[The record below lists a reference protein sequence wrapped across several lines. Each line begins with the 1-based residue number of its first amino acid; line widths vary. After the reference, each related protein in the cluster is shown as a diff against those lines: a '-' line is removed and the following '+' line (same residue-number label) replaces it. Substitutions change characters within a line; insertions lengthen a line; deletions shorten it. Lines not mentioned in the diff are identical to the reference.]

1 MICEKCRVE
10 IPVGDEMKLH
20 GKIVCEDCY
29 VAGVQPPK
37 TCDVAA
43 VHSAKMH
50 RQMSG
55 QTGTEGLT
63 DMQKEIYDYVKEK
76 GQATREELAEHFALP
91 WSEMERQFAVLRH
104 CELLKGKKEGNKVYI
119 TIMNECASDEAR

>member
-1 MICEKCRVE
+1 MLCEKCKME
-10 IPVGDEMKLH
+10 IPEGEEMRLH
-20 GKIVCEDCY
+20 GKTVCEDCY
-29 VAGVQPPK
+29 VMGVQPPK

-63 DMQKEIYDYVKEK
+63 DLQKRIYEFVKANEK
-76 GQATREELAEHFALP
+76 VTKEQLIEHFNLP
-91 WSEMERQFAVLRH
+91 LMEIDRQFSVLRH
-104 CELLKGKKEGNKVYI
+104 CELLKGSKEGTNIYI
-119 TIMNECASDEAR
+119 TIMN

>member
-1 MICEKCRVE
+1 MVLCEKCKAE
-10 IPVGDEMKLH
+10 IPEGDEMKLH
-20 GKIVCEDCY
+20 GKIVCEDCF

-50 RQMSG
+50 RQMAG

-63 DMQKEIYDYVKEK
+63 ELQKNIYEFVKYK
-76 GQATREELAEHFALP
+76 GKVTKDELVEHFELP
-91 WSEMERQFAVLRH
+91 LTEIERQFSVLRH
-104 CELLKGKKEGNKVYI
+104 CELLKGTKEGQNIYL
-119 TIMNECASDEAR
+119 TIMN

>member
-1 MICEKCRVE
+1 MQCEKCRAE
-10 IPVGDEMKLH
+10 IPEGEEMRLH

-29 VAGVQPPK
+29 VIGVQPPK

-55 QTGTEGLT
+55 QTGTEGLS
-63 DMQKEIYDYVKEK
+63 DVQKSIYEFVKLKEK
-76 GQATREELAEHFALP
+76 VTKDQLAEHFNLP
-91 WSEMERQFAVLRH
+91 LAEIERQFTVLRH
-104 CELLKGKKEGNKVYI
+104 CELLKGTKEGNAVYI
-119 TIMNECASDEAR
+119 VVMNQ

>member
-1 MICEKCRVE
+1 MTLCEKCRVE
-10 IPVGDEMKLH
+10 IPAGDEMKLH
-20 GKIVCEDCY
+20 GKIVCEDCF

-50 RQMSG
+50 RQMTG

-63 DMQKEIYDYVKEK
+63 DLQKNIYEFVREQ
-76 GQATREELAEHFALP
+76 GQVTRDQLVERFALP
-91 WSEMERQFAVLRH
+91 LAEIEKQFTVLRH
-104 CELLKGKKEGNKVYI
+104 CELLKGKKEAGVVYI
-119 TIMNECASDEAR
+119 TFMN